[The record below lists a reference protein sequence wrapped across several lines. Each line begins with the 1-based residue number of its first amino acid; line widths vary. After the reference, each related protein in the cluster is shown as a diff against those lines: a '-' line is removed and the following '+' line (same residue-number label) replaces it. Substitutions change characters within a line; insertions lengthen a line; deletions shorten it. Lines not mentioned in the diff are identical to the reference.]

1 MFFFL
6 RWGRPPLPSVSAAG
20 IPFHGR
26 TLKAATWGDG
36 ADADTLAD
44 ARIHV
49 SMNAKPLKAKWD
61 LGPALGLE
69 NKTDAELAAIL
80 TADLNGEPYENGFKL
95 AVSDG
100 RLVLVNLKPGF
111 TVLILR

>member
-1 MFFFL
+1 
-6 RWGRPPLPSVSAAG
+6 
-20 IPFHGR
+20 
-26 TLKAATWGDG
+26 
-36 ADADTLAD
+36 
-44 ARIHV
+44 
-49 SMNAKPLKAKWD
+49 MNAKPLKAKWD

-100 RLVLVNLKPGF
+100 RLVLVNLKPSF
-111 TVLILR
+111 TVLILRRRAYGLPCKNALPYLNGFDRVCAFPFVKKET